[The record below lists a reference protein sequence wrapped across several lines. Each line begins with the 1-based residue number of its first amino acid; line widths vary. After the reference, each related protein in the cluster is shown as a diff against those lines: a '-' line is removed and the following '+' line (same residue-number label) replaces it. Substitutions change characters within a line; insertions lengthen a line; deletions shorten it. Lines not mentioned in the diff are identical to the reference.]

1 MMEMIRNPAVRIALV
16 AALVV
21 SLSACGALRTSVE
34 KSELDVQ
41 TRASESIFLEPVAP
55 DQRVGFVSVRN
66 TTDKDLDIKQRTI
79 ARLQQSGYRITENP
93 DEAQFMLQANV
104 LKVGKT
110 NQDERDSFVE
120 AGFTGAALG
129 NAVSSSSDSTEG
141 IILGAIAG
149 VVVDALVADVLFTMV
164 TDLQV
169 RERPRGN
176 ERVTQAQS
184 AETTQGSSTTVTE
197 SSNRSTVDW
206 KTYRTRIVSTANQV
220 NLEFEEALPALENG
234 LVRSI
239 AGLFA
244 E

>member
-1 MMEMIRNPAVRIALV
+1 MMEFTRTAPIR
-16 AALVV
+16 AALIAV
-21 SLSACGALRTSVE
+21 SMVTLSACGALKTSVE
-34 KSELDVQ
+34 KSDLDVQ

-55 DQRVGFVSVRN
+55 DKRVIFVSVRN
-66 TTDKDLDIKQRTI
+66 TSDKDLDIKQRIVT
-79 ARLQQSGYRITENP
+79 RLEQSGYRITDNP

-104 LKVGKT
+104 LKVGET
-110 NQDERDSFVE
+110 NEKQRDSYVE

-129 NAVSSSSDSTEG
+129 NAVSSSSDSTKG

-149 VVVDALVADVLFTMV
+149 VVIDALVADVLFTMV

-176 ERVTQAQS
+176 EVVTQEQS
-184 AETTQGSSTTVTE
+184 GQTSQGSSTTVNE
-197 SSNRSTVDW
+197 STNPTPSDW

-220 NLEFEEALPALENG
+220 NLQFEEALPALENG

-239 AGLFA
+239 AGFFA

>member
-1 MMEMIRNPAVRIALV
+1 MTEFSRSRTIRAALIALAV
-16 AALVV
+16 M
-21 SLSACGALRTSVE
+21 SLSACGALKTSVE
-34 KSELDVQ
+34 KGDLDVQ

-55 DQRVGFVSVRN
+55 DQRIVFVSVRN
-66 TTDKDLDIKQRTI
+66 TSDKDLDIKPRI
-79 ARLQQSGYRITENP
+79 VARLQQSGYRITEDP
-93 DEAQFMLQANV
+93 AEAQFMLQANV

-110 NQDERDSFVE
+110 NEDERDSYVE
-120 AGFTGAALG
+120 AGFTGAAIGDLV
-129 NAVSSSSDSTEG
+129 ASDSNSSEG
-141 IILGAIAG
+141 IVLGAIAG

-169 RERPRGN
+169 RERPRAN
-176 ERVTQAQS
+176 QFVTQQQS
-184 AETTQGSSTTVTE
+184 AETAQGSSTTVTE
-197 SSNRSTVDW
+197 NTNRARAEW

-239 AGLFA
+239 AGFFA